1 MEVKW
6 YEKAQQHWDEQ
17 LTYCAETF
25 GRQTALKSIQTVEE
39 KIESLC
45 RFPESGTPEPLLKD
59 EKQLYRKLKQL
70 TGMSTVEYIRSIR
83 LKKAAIL
90 LQNGNF
96 TISEVMYSVGF
107 SNASYFT
114 RAFSSEFGKSPS
126 EYKRYYSP
134 KV

>member
-17 LTYCAETF
+17 LAYCAETF

-59 EKQLYRKLKQL
+59 EKQLYRFVHIQKRIKLIYRYDKRQQ
-70 TGMSTVEYIRSIR
+70 TIYIVDVWNTRMSPQR
-83 LKKAAIL
+83 LLERMK
-90 LQNGNF
+90 
-96 TISEVMYSVGF
+96 
-107 SNASYFT
+107 
-114 RAFSSEFGKSPS
+114 
-126 EYKRYYSP
+126 
-134 KV
+134 